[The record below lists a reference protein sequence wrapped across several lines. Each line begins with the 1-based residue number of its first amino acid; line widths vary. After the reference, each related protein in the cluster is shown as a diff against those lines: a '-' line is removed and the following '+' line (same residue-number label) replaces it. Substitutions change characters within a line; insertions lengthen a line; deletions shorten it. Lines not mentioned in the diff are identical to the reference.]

1 LEGGDKERE
10 REGKKKREKEKK
22 TKGGRARQPVGK
34 KQIRGSLTFWGRSF
48 DSPQN
53 NQALDSPESF

>member
-1 LEGGDKERE
+1 LEGGEKERE

-22 TKGGRARQPVGK
+22 TNGGGGRQHVGK
-34 KQIRGSLTFWGRSF
+34 KQIRGSLIFWGSF